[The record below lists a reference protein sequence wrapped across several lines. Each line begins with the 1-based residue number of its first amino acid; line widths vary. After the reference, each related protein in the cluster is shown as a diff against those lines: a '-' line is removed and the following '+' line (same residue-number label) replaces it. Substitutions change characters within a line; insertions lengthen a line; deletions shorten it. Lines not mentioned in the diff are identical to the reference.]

1 MSPEPGPDQGS
12 GFACD
17 VYGIREIPA
26 MTDST
31 PQTAPS
37 ARGHFSAR
45 INGTPLITTDLS
57 GMSCLRPEL
66 TGARSQRIWKIHA
79 VGKVGP
85 HRTALGLFID
95 QTLAPGIYDLVRD
108 ERLTAVYHLTPK
120 RVAQV
125 FHSRDFA
132 QGRVRLLRCNAD
144 TGRLRGSFEF
154 GIPAMNFKVSRGE
167 FDLLCPREEDILA
180 LIK

>member
-1 MSPEPGPDQGS
+1 MNDPTRP
-12 GFACD
+12 
-17 VYGIREIPA
+17 
-26 MTDST
+26 
-31 PQTAPS
+31 TALT

-45 INGTPLITTDLS
+45 INGTPFITTDLS
-57 GMSCLRPEL
+57 GVSCLRPEL
-66 TGARSQRIWKIHA
+66 TGARSQRIWKLHA

-95 QTLAPGIYDLVRD
+95 QTLTAGIYDLVRND
-108 ERLTAVYHLTPK
+108 RLTAVYHLTPK
-120 RVAQV
+120 QVAQV

-132 QGRVRLLRCNAD
+132 QGRVRLLECNPD

-154 GIPAMNFKVSRGE
+154 GIPAMNFSVSRGE

>member
-17 VYGIREIPA
+17 VYGIREIPV

-31 PQTAPS
+31 PPTAPT

-45 INGTPLITTDLS
+45 INGTPFITTDLS

-85 HRTALGLFID
+85 IARRSACSSIRHWL
-95 QTLAPGIYDLVRD
+95 
-108 ERLTAVYHLTPK
+108 
-120 RVAQV
+120 
-125 FHSRDFA
+125 
-132 QGRVRLLRCNAD
+132 QGFTTWCGTND
-144 TGRLRGSFEF
+144 
-154 GIPAMNFKVSRGE
+154 
-167 FDLLCPREEDILA
+167 
-180 LIK
+180 